1 MKKQKHENDW
11 SWPVQLEDYDRATS
25 LTDAERSF
33 LGHSNPRVNYSGS
46 RFPALAAVRRLVEPL
61 DDVFRHIEVRKQK
74 GDVLVALLLR
84 EMGKRQ
90 TSFWA
95 WSDQQWI
102 ETMSAH
108 RYFAGWL
115 LALAYLLCDFQSLE
129 QLPKRRH
136 VFSSLAA
143 RVFGA
148 IRFEALVT
156 ELRSELEAL
165 GYQPKTLRMASVT
178 VARVLLFIRS
188 VRIENISLEVLQEFH
203 GKKPTVGVE
212 RCLTA
217 LSRVLASK
225 NLIPGALLRPGPP
238 RYLDEP
244 SALLARVPEDWA
256 RQARHWYETSTSTPK
271 MRITG
276 YYRILNVGRWLQATY
291 PDITSADQWTRATA
305 SAAIA
310 MLATQKQG
318 DWIHRRWKMT
328 GPPGKLL
335 APGTRLHTINCV
347 RTFFQDMQ
355 DWEAIPRR
363 FDPYRAFRCPRSLTC
378 LVGPDPRTIADDVWA
393 KLIWAGLNLTEEDF
407 LKQARFPGGSHSYPF
422 EFVRALTMAWLF
434 SGLRTDEIRR
444 LRLGCIR
451 WQEDSSG
458 GQVCLL
464 SVPVHKSGSAFT
476 KPVDKLVGETIEA
489 WEKVRPEQGK
499 TIDLKTGEAVHYVFL
514 FGARHFGTTYLNNV
528 LIPALCK
535 KAGVPASDV
544 RGRITGHRAR
554 STIATQ
560 LFNAKDPL
568 SLFELQEWLG
578 HKNPSSTQ
586 HYAKLTP
593 TKLMSSYA
601 KAGYFERNVRAIE
614 VLIDQDVIR
623 KGLGDKEPWKFFDL
637 GHGYCSYDFF
647 DQCPHRMACARCSFY
662 VPKESSRA
670 QMLEGHSNL
679 LRLQQSIPLS
689 EPELA
694 AVTDGIAAYDKL
706 LAVLADVAAPDGET
720 PRLLSTRAFHV
731 IQKQER

>member
-1 MKKQKHENDW
+1 M
-11 SWPVQLEDYDRATS
+11 V
-25 LTDAERSF
+25 
-33 LGHSNPRVNYSGS
+33 
-46 RFPALAAVRRLVEPL
+46 
-61 DDVFRHIEVRKQK
+61 
-74 GDVLVALLLR
+74 
-84 EMGKRQ
+84 
-90 TSFWA
+90 
-95 WSDQQWI
+95 
-102 ETMSAH
+102 
-108 RYFAGWL
+108 
-115 LALAYLLCDFQSLE
+115 
-129 QLPKRRH
+129 
-136 VFSSLAA
+136 
-143 RVFGA
+143 
-148 IRFEALVT
+148 
-156 ELRSELEAL
+156 
-165 GYQPKTLRMASVT
+165 
-178 VARVLLFIRS
+178 
-188 VRIENISLEVLQEFH
+188 
-203 GKKPTVGVE
+203 
-212 RCLTA
+212 
-217 LSRVLASK
+217 
-225 NLIPGALLRPGPP
+225 
-238 RYLDEP
+238 
-244 SALLARVPEDWA
+244 
-256 RQARHWYETSTSTPK
+256 
-271 MRITG
+271 
-276 YYRILNVGRWLQATY
+276 
-291 PDITSADQWTRATA
+291 
-305 SAAIA
+305 
-310 MLATQKQG
+310 
-318 DWIHRRWKMT
+318 
-328 GPPGKLL
+328 
-335 APGTRLHTINCV
+335 
-347 RTFFQDMQ
+347 
-355 DWEAIPRR
+355 
-363 FDPYRAFRCPRSLTC
+363 
-378 LVGPDPRTIADDVWA
+378 
-393 KLIWAGLNLTEEDF
+393 
-407 LKQARFPGGSHSYPF
+407 
-422 EFVRALTMAWLF
+422 WLF

-458 GQVCLL
+458 EQVCLL

-476 KPVDKLVGETIEA
+476 KPVDRLVGETIEA

-535 KAGVPASDV
+535 KAGVPTSDV

-560 LFNAKDPL
+560 LFNAKDPM

-593 TKLMSSYA
+593 TKLMNSYA

-623 KGLGDKEPWKFFDL
+623 KGFGYKEPWKFFDL